1 MEGEIVQFGFL
12 LKTRVKDVIYPS
24 SLKTVARSFLELHP
38 LQTECQESI
47 SLLQNLNPENLVFK
61 PEKKNKKISRR

>member
-1 MEGEIVQFGFL
+1 MEEEIVQFGFL

-24 SLKTVARSFLELHP
+24 SLETVAGSFLELHP

-47 SLLQNLNPENLVFK
+47 SLLQNLNPEYLVLK
-61 PEKKNKKISRR
+61 PEKEQKDI